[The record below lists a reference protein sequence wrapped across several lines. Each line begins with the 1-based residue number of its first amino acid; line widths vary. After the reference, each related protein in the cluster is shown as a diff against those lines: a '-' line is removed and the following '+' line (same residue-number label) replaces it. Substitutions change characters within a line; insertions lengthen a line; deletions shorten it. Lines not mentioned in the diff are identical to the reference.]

1 MDKIIVSIMDNFG
14 NWMADSIGRE
24 YFSLGEKLKYTFD
37 IGNSSK
43 FISLEFLYNSFL
55 EYCDEKHYKN
65 NCNKTYCRDDF
76 IEMHKT
82 FVTMPIFERLLDGEG
97 LLQIEIKGRKFSEE
111 AVQRIKENYFLD
123 K

>member
-1 MDKIIVSIMDNFG
+1 MNKINISIIDNFG

-55 EYCDEKHYKN
+55 EYCDEKHYKIEV
-65 NCNKTYCRDDF
+65 NKRYGRDDF
-76 IEMHKT
+76 IEMHKA
-82 FVTMPIFERLLDGEG
+82 FITMPIFEMLLDGEG
-97 LLQIEIKGRKFSEE
+97 LQKIEIKGRKFSEE

>member
-1 MDKIIVSIMDNFG
+1 MNKIKISIIDNFV

-55 EYCDEKHYKN
+55 EYCDEKHYKIEE
-65 NCNKTYCRDDF
+65 NKRYGRDDF

-82 FVTMPIFERLLDGEG
+82 FITMPIFEMLLDGEG
-97 LLQIEIKGRKFSEE
+97 LQQIEIKGRKFSEE